1 MKLKVYMSLDNS
13 VINLDYRK
21 NVLHVLKS
29 ALETLGG
36 TVLEKYYKDTITK
49 PFTFNVVLNK
59 PTMSHSVK
67 MITMKSNEMI
77 LNFSCSSEA
86 FSDFYDGFYNLKE
99 SGKEFHF
106 GFDTI
111 AKVKKIEIVK
121 TSAITTNTCT
131 YSIKSPICCRK
142 HEKDYTYYYTP
153 DDAEFEKTFYYV
165 LGRQLAEAGF
175 SNKDIESVKLVDI
188 KHKNVYILFY
198 DFSIKSFIGTITLS
212 GPSKILNYLS
222 EVGILSKHSAGF
234 GYIEPIHNYVNEV

>member
-1 MKLKVYMSLDNS
+1 MKLKVYLSLDNS

-29 ALETLGG
+29 ALETLGEP
-36 TVLEKYYKDTITK
+36 VLEKYYKDTITK
-49 PFTFNVVLNK
+49 PFTFNVVLNR

-67 MITMKSNEMI
+67 MITMKSNEII
-77 LNFSCSSEA
+77 LNFSCLSEA

-99 SGKEFHF
+99 TGREFHF

-121 TSAITTNTCT
+121 TSAITANTCT
-131 YSIKSPICCRK
+131 YSIKAPICCRK
-142 HEKDYTYYYTP
+142 HERDYTYYYTP
-153 DDAEFEKTFYYV
+153 DDAEFEDTFYYV
-165 LGRQLAEAGF
+165 LGRQLSEAGF
-175 SNKDIESVKLVDI
+175 STKEIESVKLVGTN
-188 KHKNVYILFY
+188 HKNVYILFY

-234 GYIEPIHNYVNEV
+234 GYIEPIHSYVNEV